1 MGKRLLLLAQNYRWQ
16 GTGLEH
22 SAVRTCRGLEERGH
36 DIHVLCDH
44 GEPHDGVKVHQG
56 LANFES
62 VKSKLG
68 PDLVLDWGFHH
79 AAHIHRMGA
88 GTHEGYLRYYM
99 EAFHGLHR
107 KIKELEKWLPKH
119 QRVIERQEQHLRNSE
134 AWYIA
139 NSRMT
144 AALAIQGGAD
154 PSRVDVCHQHVALEE
169 FNPAIAKEQR
179 AAMRSLWGVNEDET
193 VFLFVAHN
201 LRLKNYNLLRRV
213 FERGNLNN
221 SKLVVIGKY
230 HPNHTADWLIYAGKT
245 EEMVVAYG
253 AADVL
258 IHPTFFDSCAN
269 VALEAAS
276 CKLPVIVSTTS
287 GINEILPDE
296 WSLSVQGDQE
306 EVFSRWEHEM
316 SRLAFNKELRG
327 LRGEQGLQIAQK
339 YGYENYLDWFEQRLD
354 HVLMQAK

>member
-36 DIHVLCDH
+36 EIHVLCDQ
-44 GEPHDGVKVHQG
+44 GEPHDGVKVHHG
-56 LANFES
+56 LGNFES
-62 VKSKLG
+62 VKSKLA

-79 AAHIHRMGA
+79 AAHVHRMGA

-107 KIKELEKWLPKH
+107 TFKEFEKWLPKH
-119 QRVIERQEQHLRNSE
+119 QRVIQRQKLHLRNPE

-144 AALAIQGGAD
+144 ADLAIEGGAD
-154 PSRVDVCHQHVALEE
+154 PRRVDVCHQHVALDE
-169 FNPAIAKEQR
+169 FKPANAKEHR
-179 AAMRSLWGVNEDET
+179 AAMRASWGVSEDET

-213 FERGNLNN
+213 FERGNLGK
-221 SKLVVIGKY
+221 SKLVVIGK
-230 HPNHTADWLIYAGKT
+230 HQPNHAADWLIYAGKT

-253 AADVL
+253 AADILV
-258 IHPTFFDSCAN
+258 HPTFFDSCAN
-269 VALEAAS
+269 VALEAAG

-296 WSLSVQGDQE
+296 WSLSVQGDRAEIISQ
-306 EVFSRWEHEM
+306 WEHEM
-316 SRLAFNKELRG
+316 GQLASNKELREF
-327 LRGEQGLQIAQK
+327 RGEQGHKIAQK
-339 YGYENYLDWFEQRLD
+339 YGYDEYLDWLEQRLD
-354 HVLMQAK
+354 HVALQAQ